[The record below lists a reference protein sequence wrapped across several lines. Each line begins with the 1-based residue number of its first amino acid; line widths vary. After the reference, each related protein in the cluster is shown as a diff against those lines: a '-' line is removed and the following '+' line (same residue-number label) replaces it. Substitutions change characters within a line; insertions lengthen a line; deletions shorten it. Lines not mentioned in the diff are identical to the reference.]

1 MCVPGAI
8 RSGARQP
15 LLQPDEPAE
24 NEATWSSHGAAVP
37 MVSAAPTARI
47 CGSYARIREPWAL
60 APVW

>member
-24 NEATWSSHGAAVP
+24 KEATWSSHGAAVP

-47 CGSYARIREPWAL
+47 CGS
-60 APVW
+60 